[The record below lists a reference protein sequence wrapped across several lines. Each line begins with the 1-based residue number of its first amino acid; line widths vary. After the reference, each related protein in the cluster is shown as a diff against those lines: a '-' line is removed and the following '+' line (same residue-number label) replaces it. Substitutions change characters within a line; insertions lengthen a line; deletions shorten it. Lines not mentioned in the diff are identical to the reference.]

1 MTSLAVAKPS
11 EGGLPDVLVDTN
23 LLLPC
28 QQRPAPR
35 DVPERALARAV
46 VEQALRDVRGPS
58 EGEGTQDEP
67 RVDGERRHVR
77 RAAVQRD
84 AARWLWSDSRS
95 SPYAFANLC
104 DFLSIDAGR
113 LRHLLATRGVRA

>member
-11 EGGLPDVLVDTN
+11 EGGLPDALVDTN

-46 VEQALRDVRGPS
+46 VEQALRDVALMPS
-58 EGEGTQDEP
+58 EPSGGTRGD
-67 RVDGERRHVR
+67 R
-77 RAAVQRD
+77 RAEQAATQRD
-84 AARWLWSDSRS
+84 AARWLWSDGRS
-95 SPYAFANLC
+95 SPYAFANLA
-104 DFLSIDAGR
+104 DYLGIDASR